1 MKVKRYT
8 LHEYGLV
15 ILLLVMLPAG
25 LRSGTVSTVTCDNGS
40 QNQQVS
46 DPQNAACNLAG
57 QQGMVAGS
65 STVSVGSVS
74 VWTSASSDFAYPF
87 AMASAS
93 WDVVFPVAEMLTW
106 QISWG
111 YGANYSMSLSMGGQH
126 PPLYQWISER
136 LNDATWS
143 QTVAAGEYIITAS
156 SQDYGEGD
164 ASLCANLGDPTPVPE
179 PGTWMGALAGFGL
192 LAAAR
197 RLTVKIRW
205 ERPKSSRAK
214 HPPAGCSPDSQ
225 GRLRSAA

>member
-40 QNQQVS
+40 QHQQVS
-46 DPQNAACNLAG
+46 DPQAAACNLTG

-87 AMASAS
+87 ATASAS

-106 QISWG
+106 NISWG
-111 YGANYSMSLSMGGQH
+111 YGANYTMGLSMGGQH
-126 PPLYQWISER
+126 PPLYDWISER
-136 LNDATWS
+136 LYDATWS
-143 QTVAAGEYIITAS
+143 QTVPAGKYIITVS
-156 SQDYGEGD
+156 CQDYGEGD
-164 ASLCANLGDPTPVPE
+164 ASLTVNLADPTPVGDPIPVPE
-179 PGTWMGALAGFGL
+179 PGTWILFAALIL

-197 RLTVKIRW
+197 TF
-205 ERPKSSRAK
+205 RPI
-214 HPPAGCSPDSQ
+214 
-225 GRLRSAA
+225 GRF